1 VLKTQKMARPSQTLR
16 GGTALALVALFAS
29 GAAFAQDKPAASSD
43 SSGGDTVI
51 VVTGVRA
58 SQQSSIDRKKK
69 AKTATDSIVAEDVG
83 QFPDKNI
90 GEAISR
96 IAGVALER
104 GNFNEGESVT
114 LRGATP
120 DQTNVELDGL
130 GLANTSVLDNI
141 SVNTAGGGGRG
152 KDFRDLPADLI
163 KSVDVVKGSTAA
175 SDEGGLGGSVL
186 IQTRNGLDFK
196 KPYFSFSYN
205 LSRNSLG
212 DKLTPTINVIASRK
226 FFNNKLGVI
235 VNYSYGQ
242 TQNDND
248 QITQGGSSNNQG
260 LLAGVDFDNSPNKTY
275 SLNPATTTGPD
286 STTTLANSSVLN
298 GTTPGGAG
306 ATPLQIVTASNNA
319 TTKAGCYSAFPKLVG
334 ATTAQ
339 NTERTNELV
348 SCLNQW
354 NDYTPLNI
362 RYFRNRDTA
371 QLTTLNM
378 RFDYKVYND
387 LQVYFAI
394 TDTHRKVENN
404 QLAYTPGGFNINTGT
419 NGFATG
425 GNTWLD
431 TLTPT
436 DPTYGVH
443 RTANTAATGY
453 YAYPGAALCTQSTTV
468 APNLVNC
475 NGLAI
480 DNAVTNVVN
489 DSTLKVDANHHVIS
503 ATITDGTETDDQIR
517 NTNDFHSYYL
527 SAGGQYRHGPWAVD
541 FIFGD
546 TLSHYTNFNAR
557 IQPAFTYGQALMD
570 VNSQGLWEITPQ
582 TAVNLNDA
590 SIYTVLKPPTT
601 AISPK
606 YVGCT
611 FPGETAAQVTTIG
624 TCTTPTSTSPGTILN
639 PTSATPVPGTAVA
652 GVTGY
657 TVAQQPWVS
666 NSLTLQ
672 FQPKINDSETQV
684 AKIDV
689 TYNFSD
695 KMPFITDVKAG
706 LELKQDSQKG
716 WGNGGSTISP
726 QTPTSILGFANG
738 SSTCAVGNT
747 ASTTNGNC
755 LYARPYTPAVI
766 VPTNNLRT
774 VIRACDDTKYGT
786 GGTAAPAG
794 ALSCNYGYIAS
805 TAAGA
810 GPNTLPDAGN
820 VLYGQL
826 TLHQADF
833 ANLLNSALV
842 PPWYRF
848 FNGYDGR
855 GNLTEGWPQWDLEKI
870 YDYAAAAGAATNYNF
885 DCVKI
890 CKGSDGLMHYQ
901 PFNSYSEYTNA
912 GYFMIEFEQDLPF
925 GVRFNGNAGTRYV
938 KTQTTANGFLTLNA
952 LICNNPADCGAGT
965 VAANKTTYTYTQ
977 TAHFAGNTTDWTP
990 SYNYNLWFWDDKIV
1004 ARYYWGK
1011 VIARPPSSRLLP
1023 AGTCTL
1029 DQALEAS
1036 GGNDTCSGIGNPNLK
1051 PFKSTNQ
1058 NWSLEFYPNK
1068 DTQFSYG
1075 TFKNNIKVNNP
1086 ITCAKTATLFA
1097 GTDLINPGTGT
1108 SESSQNFTYSSFCD
1122 GPGLVRKGNEW
1133 AVKTAFTFLPWYFKY
1148 LGFDGNYATIHSVQT
1163 ATGGGVQDPNTG
1175 ATLPPTGEPAYY
1187 YNASFWYDDGKTNVR
1202 LAYQARAEVFTCIE
1216 PCGNTSGAIS
1226 NTPNASGLFPLVR
1239 EPYDPGEPVFTTKSA
1254 YLDAKITHKWKGGV
1268 EGYLSV
1274 KNALNNIVQTT
1285 QGTYA
1290 PLASG
1295 SPVVLTFSDPGSRI
1309 DIGIT
1314 IRR

>member
-1 VLKTQKMARPSQTLR
+1 
-16 GGTALALVALFAS
+16 
-29 GAAFAQDKPAASSD
+29 
-43 SSGGDTVI
+43 
-51 VVTGVRA
+51 
-58 SQQSSIDRKKK
+58 RKKK

-104 GNFNEGESVT
+104 GNFNEGESIS
-114 LRGATP
+114 LRGAGS

-130 GLANTSVLDNI
+130 GLQNTSLTDNL
-141 SVNTAGGGGRG
+141 SFNSAGSGGRA

-175 SDEGGLGGSVL
+175 SDEGGLGGSVI

-212 DKLTPTINVIASRK
+212 QKLTPTVNVIASRK

-235 VNYSYGQ
+235 LNYSYGQ
-242 TQNDND
+242 SQNDND
-248 QITQGGSSNNQG
+248 QITQGGSNNTQG
-260 LLAGVDFDNSPNKTY
+260 MQAAVDFDNSPNKTY

-286 STTTLANSSVLN
+286 ATTVLANSSALS

-306 ATPLQIVTASNNA
+306 ATPLQIVTLANA
-319 TTKAGCYSAFPKLVG
+319 AKTKADCYAAFPKLVG

-339 NTERTNELV
+339 NTERTNELI

-371 QLTTLNM
+371 QLTTLNL
-378 RFDYKVYND
+378 RFDYKLTND
-387 LQVYFAI
+387 LQVFFAI
-394 TDTHRKVENN
+394 TDTHRKVDNN
-404 QLAYTPGGFNINTGT
+404 QLTYTPGAFNINTGT

-425 GNTWLD
+425 GNTFTD
-431 TLTPT
+431 TLTPA
-436 DPTYGVH
+436 DPAYGVH
-443 RTANTAATGY
+443 RVANTAATGY
-453 YAYPGAALCTQSTTV
+453 YAYPGASLCTQSTTV

-475 NGLAI
+475 NGLAV

-503 ATITDGTETDDQIR
+503 ATVTDGTETTDQIH
-517 NTNDFHSYYL
+517 NTNDFHSYYI

-546 TLSHYTNFNAR
+546 ALSHYTR
-557 IQPAFTYGQALMD
+557 YDERMSYSYTYGLASMNL
-570 VNSQGLWEITPQ
+570 SEASGLWSVNPA
-582 TAVNLNDA
+582 TAFNQGDPAVY
-590 SIYTVLKPPTT
+590 SILKPPTT
-601 AISPK
+601 AINPK

-611 FPGETAAQVTTIG
+611 FPNETAAQATTIG
-624 TCTTPTSTSPGTILN
+624 TCTTPTSASPGTILN

-657 TVAQQPWVS
+657 TVAQQPWTS
-666 NSLTLQ
+666 NSIVLQ
-672 FQPKINDSETQV
+672 WQPKINVQETQT

-706 LELKQDSQKG
+706 IELKQDAQKG
-716 WGNGGSTISP
+716 WANGGATVSP
-726 QTPTSILGFANG
+726 QTGILGFPNG
-738 SSTCAVGNT
+738 SSCAPT
-747 ASTTNGNC
+747 STTSSTPSC
-755 LYARPYTPAVI
+755 LGARPYQAAVI
-766 VPTNNLRT
+766 IPTNNLRT

-794 ALSCNYGYIAS
+794 ALSCNYGVIAS
-805 TAAGA
+805 TSAGA

-820 VLYGQL
+820 VLYSQL
-826 TLHQADF
+826 TLHQSDF
-833 ANLLNSALV
+833 QALV
-842 PPWYRF
+842 ASSLADPWYRF
-848 FNGYDGR
+848 FNGYADR
-855 GNLTEGWPQWDLEKI
+855 GSLTNGWDQIDVQKV
-870 YDYAAAAGAATNYNF
+870 YDYAIAAGAAGHYNF
-885 DCVKI
+885 DCVVK
-890 CKGSDGLMHYQ
+890 CLGSDGVMHYQ
-901 PFNSYSEYTNA
+901 PYNSYSEFTTA
-912 GYFMIEFEQDLPF
+912 GYFMVEFEQDLPF

-938 KTQTTANGFLTLNA
+938 KTQTNANGFLTLNT
-952 LICNNPADCGAGT
+952 LICNNPADCST
-965 VAANKTTYTYTQ
+965 TTTAANKTTLAFTQ
-977 TAHFAGNTTDWTP
+977 GAHFDGTTTDWTP

-1011 VIARPPSSRLLP
+1011 TIARPPANRLLP

-1058 NWSLEFYPNK
+1058 NWSLEYYPNK
-1068 DTQFSYG
+1068 DTQFSYA

-1086 ITCAKTATLFA
+1086 ISCSKTATLFA
-1097 GTDLINPGTGT
+1097 GTDTNNPISGASIATQT
-1108 SESSQNFTYSSFCD
+1108 FTYSSFCD
-1122 GPGLVRKGNEW
+1122 GPGLIRKGNEY
-1133 AVKTAFTFLPWYFKY
+1133 AMKTAFTFLPWYFKY

-1175 ATLPPTGEPAYY
+1175 ETLPPVGEPAYY
-1187 YNASFWYDDGKTNVR
+1187 YNASLWYDDGATNVR
-1202 LAYQARAEVFTCIE
+1202 LAYQARAEIFNCIE
-1216 PCGNTSGAIS
+1216 PCTNTSGSIS
-1226 NTPNASGLFPLVR
+1226 NTPNASGLYPLVR
-1239 EPYDPGEPVFTTKSA
+1239 EPYDPGAPTFTAKTA

-1268 EGYLSV
+1268 EGYLSI
-1274 KNALNNIVQTT
+1274 KNALNYIVQTD
-1285 QGTYA
+1285 QSHYA
-1290 PLASG
+1290 ALASG
-1295 SPVVLTFSDPGSRI
+1295 TPVVLTLSDPGSRI
-1309 DIGIT
+1309 DVGIT